1 MGFDASQAPI
11 SAGGNFGPSRFGNV
25 LAGNYSEFE
34 PDGFYSAHGEARA
47 WIDFNFGA
55 GALSRGASAPDL
67 INLSAT
73 SIQTLGFDGVN
84 TLEQV
89 STVLE
94 LNHNWAEG
102 TIIKPHIH
110 WYPTTSAAGSVK
122 WQMEYVIVASDGVV
136 PASTTI
142 SVIQSAGGVAWTE
155 RFASFPDI
163 DASGYLIGSQ
173 MHIRIFRDP
182 ADGDDD
188 YGADAALA
196 TFGLHVLLDTL
207 GSREVASK

>member
-1 MGFDASQAPI
+1 MGQLEVTGTPKNFV
-11 SAGGNFGPSRFGNV
+11 GGAIYGDYPD
-25 LAGNYSEFE
+25 NYAEFE
-34 PDGFYSAHGEARA
+34 SNGFLKFVGGARA
-47 WIDFNFGA
+47 WIDYNFGV
-55 GALSRGASAPDL
+55 GALNRGAAAPDL

-73 SIQTLGFDGVN
+73 SIETLGFDGVN

-94 LNHNWAEG
+94 LNHNWAEA
-102 TIIKPHIH
+102 TVLKPHIH
-110 WYPTTSAAGSVK
+110 WYPSTTGAGSVK
-122 WQMEYVIVASDGVV
+122 WNMEYVIVASDGVV

-142 SVIQSAGGVAWTE
+142 SVIQSGGGVAWTE
-155 RFASFPDI
+155 RFASFSDI
-163 DASGYLIGSQ
+163 VTTGFTIGSQ

-182 ADGDDD
+182 TDGDDD